1 MLKCFSFSL
10 SSWFIARLVI
20 GRTPLQHK
28 NPTAIGHQ
36 VEVKGLVLTLRGATF
51 RARLCFANLPRRV
64 LPHDCLK
71 YHLYV
76 PSVKY
81 HLYVPSGRLRET
93 GVPGRLRELFRKER
107 FRKRGH
113 FFFLFHSLQEGLAA
127 FVEILSYIAHL

>member
-1 MLKCFSFSL
+1 MMAAMPTAHAKMLFILLVNIAALYSSSYCDF

-20 GRTPLQHK
+20 GRTPLQHE

-76 PSVKY
+76 PS
-81 HLYVPSGRLRET
+81 
-93 GVPGRLRELFRKER
+93 
-107 FRKRGH
+107 
-113 FFFLFHSLQEGLAA
+113 
-127 FVEILSYIAHL
+127 